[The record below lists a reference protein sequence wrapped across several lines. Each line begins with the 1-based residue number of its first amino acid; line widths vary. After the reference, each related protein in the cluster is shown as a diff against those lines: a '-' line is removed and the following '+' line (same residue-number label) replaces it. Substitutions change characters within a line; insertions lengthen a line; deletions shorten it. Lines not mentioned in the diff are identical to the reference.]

1 MVYNLSLH
9 FVQNILVAEEI
20 TQDVF
25 ISVYQS
31 LSQFRKDAEIS
42 TWIYRITINKCKDHI
57 KAKKRKKR
65 FTQITSLFFK
75 ETLNIAQDIPEF
87 NHPGVLLEN
96 KEELEQIF
104 AHINSLPGNQK
115 TAIILQKLEHK
126 SQAEIAEILNIKI
139 KAVESLIHRAKVNLS
154 KKNKNWRMMPKN
166 TSSNIL

>member
-9 FVQNILVAEEI
+9 FVQNILDAEEI

-31 LSQFRKDAEIS
+31 LSQFRKESEIS

-57 KAKKRKKR
+57 KAKNRKKR
-65 FTQITSLFFK
+65 FAQITSLFFK
-75 ETLNIAQDIPEF
+75 ETLNIVHDVPEF

-126 SQAEIAEILNIKI
+126 SQAEIAEILDINI
-139 KAVESLIHRAKVNLS
+139 KAVESLIHRAKENLS
-154 KKNKNWRMMPKN
+154 KKMK
-166 TSSNIL
+166 TGE

>member
-31 LSQFRKDAEIS
+31 LNQFRKDAEIS

-57 KAKKRKKR
+57 KATNRKKR
-65 FTQITSLFFK
+65 YAQVTSLFFK
-75 ETLNIAQDIPEF
+75 GTLNIAHDIPEF

-96 KEELEQIF
+96 KDELEQIF
-104 AHINSLPGNQK
+104 AHINSLPENQK
-115 TAIILQKLEHK
+115 TAIILHKIDLK
-126 SQAEIAEILNIKI
+126 SQAEIAKILDINI
-139 KAVESLIHRAKVNLS
+139 KAVESLIHRAKVNLL
-154 KKNKNWRMMPKN
+154 KKMK
-166 TSSNIL
+166 TGA

>member
-9 FVQNILVAEEI
+9 FVQNILDAEEI

-31 LSQFRKDAEIS
+31 LSQFRKESEIS

-57 KAKKRKKR
+57 KAKNRKKR
-65 FTQITSLFFK
+65 FAQITSLFFK
-75 ETLNIAQDIPEF
+75 ETLNIVHDVPEF
-87 NHPGVLLEN
+87 NHPGVLLEYT
-96 KEELEQIF
+96 EELEQIF

-126 SQAEIAEILNIKI
+126 SQAEIAEILDINI
-139 KAVESLIHRAKVNLS
+139 KAVESLIHRAKENLS
-154 KKNKNWRMMPKN
+154 KKMK
-166 TSSNIL
+166 TGE